1 MPVANVPCE
10 DARHETSAWLGMAET
25 VLRIRLGRPEDARAV
40 AVLVRRVTRRWVVPD
55 QPREAGLALLSRQ
68 SAAIQRQ
75 RLLEGHRFH
84 LAWLG
89 PTLVGVATMRD
100 DSHLTQLFVSTR
112 YHGRGSARR
121 LWQRA
126 MADAIRRAGTC
137 RFTLNAS
144 RCAVPAYRRLG
155 FVVAGPE
162 RLSPNGVLTT
172 PMVLECAPARRQR
185 A

>member
-1 MPVANVPCE
+1 
-10 DARHETSAWLGMAET
+10 MAKAA
-25 VLRIRLGRPEDARAV
+25 LSIRLGRPGDARAV
-40 AVLVRRVTRRWVVPD
+40 GMLVRRMTRRWILPD

-68 SAAIQRQ
+68 GAAVQR
-75 RLLEGHRFH
+75 RHMEEGHRFH

-89 PTLVGVATMRD
+89 DTLVGVATMRD

-112 YHGRGSARR
+112 YHGHGIARR
-121 LWQRA
+121 LWRRA
-126 MADAIRRAGTC
+126 MADAVHRAGTR

-155 FVVAGPE
+155 FVATGPE
-162 RLSPNGVLTT
+162 RLSPSGVLTT
-172 PMVLECAPARRQR
+172 PMELKRIPMRGRR

>member
-1 MPVANVPCE
+1 MATVA
-10 DARHETSAWLGMAET
+10 
-25 VLRIRLGRPEDARAV
+25 LRIRLGRPDDALATS
-40 AVLVRRVTRRWVVPD
+40 VLVRRLTRRWILPD
-55 QPREAGLALLSRQ
+55 QPPGAGQALLSRQ
-68 SAAIQRQ
+68 GAAVQRM
-75 RLLEGHRFH
+75 RMHEGHRFH

-89 PTLVGVATMRD
+89 DTLVGVATMRD

-112 YHGRGSARR
+112 YHGRGIARR

-126 MADAIRRAGTC
+126 MADAVRRAGTR

-155 FVVAGPE
+155 FVAAGPE

-172 PMVLECAPARRQR
+172 PMVLECVPARRQR

>member
-1 MPVANVPCE
+1 MV
-10 DARHETSAWLGMAET
+10 ET
-25 VLRIRLGRPEDARAV
+25 VLRIRPGRPEDARAV
-40 AVLVRRVTRRWVVPD
+40 AVLVRRVTRRWILPD
-55 QPREAGLALLSRQ
+55 QTQEAGLALLSRQ
-68 SAAIQRQ
+68 GAAAQRQ
-75 RLLEGHRFH
+75 RMREGHRFH

-89 PTLVGVATMRD
+89 GILVGVATLRD
-100 DSHLTQLFVSTR
+100 DSHLTQLFVGTR
-112 YHGRGSARR
+112 YHGRGIARR

-126 MADAIRRAGTC
+126 MADAVRRAGTR

-155 FVVAGPE
+155 FAATGPE

-172 PMVLECAPARRQR
+172 PMELECTPASRRQ

>member
-1 MPVANVPCE
+1 
-10 DARHETSAWLGMAET
+10 MAEA

-40 AVLVRRVTRRWVVPD
+40 SVLVRRVTRRWIVPD

-68 SAAIQRQ
+68 GTADQRQ
-75 RLLEGHRFH
+75 RMAEGHRFH

-89 PTLVGVATMRD
+89 GTLVGVVAMRD
-100 DSHLTQLFVSTR
+100 DSHLTQLFVGTR
-112 YHGRGSARR
+112 HHGRGIARR

-126 MADAIRRAGTC
+126 MADAVRRAGTR

-155 FVVAGPE
+155 FVATGPE
-162 RLSPNGVLTT
+162 RFSPNGVLTT
-172 PMVLECAPARRQR
+172 PMLLECAPARCQR